1 MTDEVKC
8 QFCGGIHGDACPE
21 FADFPGVEGN
31 MEDLLDVARTWRCV
45 GRCRKV
51 AQAKTA
57 DELLKEGWI
66 FESKDGI
73 IWASCSECGALEQQR
88 LSHAVEKWRRI
99 GSPRGN
105 N

>member
-8 QFCGGIHGDACPE
+8 PFCGGFHGDACPE
-21 FADFPGVEGN
+21 FANFPGVEGN
-31 MEDLLDVARTWRCV
+31 MEDLLAIPRTWRCV

-51 AQAKTA
+51 EQAKTA
-57 DELLKEGWI
+57 DELLREGWI
-66 FESKDGI
+66 FESKNGM
-73 IWASCSECGALEQQR
+73 IWASCSECGVLEQQR
-88 LSHAVEKWRRI
+88 LSHAVEKWCRI